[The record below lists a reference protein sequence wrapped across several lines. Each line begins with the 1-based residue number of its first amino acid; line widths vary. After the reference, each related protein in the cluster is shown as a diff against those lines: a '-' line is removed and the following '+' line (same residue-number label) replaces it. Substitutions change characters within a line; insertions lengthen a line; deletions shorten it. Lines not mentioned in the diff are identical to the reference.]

1 MSDAKTALARDGTM
15 QATAK
20 EAERILDGKKPDED
34 AQTRGQQ
41 KQIEELKKEK
51 TPEPPAKK
59 TKLTKDSTMAATAKE
74 GKALLSGEK
83 LGDTRQETADK
94 KSKAKAPLK
103 KNSTI
108 AKTMEEAKYVLDG
121 EVDVNSGRKTRSQSR
136 GDVPKPPVK
145 KAPAPKRAAKEPANK
160 GKGKKGKVEEPPA
173 EVDSDEKKNAKADTE
188 EKKNAKAETEEKKAP
203 KGKKGKAA
211 APVEEAPAAT
221 TEGDSDEKKSDS

>member
-1 MSDAKTALARDGTM
+1 MSDTKTAIARDGTM

-41 KQIEELKKEK
+41 KQIEELTKEK
-51 TPEPPAKK
+51 TPEPPTKK
-59 TKLTKDSTMAATAKE
+59 SKLTKDSTMAATAKE

-83 LGDTRQETADK
+83 LGDTRQETQ
-94 KSKAKAPLK
+94 KSKAKPAPK

-121 EVDVNSGRKTRSQSR
+121 EVDVNAGRKTRSQSR
-136 GDVPKPPVK
+136 GDAPKPPVK
-145 KAPAPKRAAKEPANK
+145 KAAPKRAAKEPAAK
-160 GKGKKGKVEEPPA
+160 GKGKKGKVEEPA
-173 EVDSDEKKNAKADTE
+173 AVESEDKSEEKRTE
-188 EKKNAKAETEEKKAP
+188 EKKPAA

-211 APVEEAPAAT
+211 AAAEEAPVAAPT
-221 TEGDSDEKKSDS
+221 AEGDSDEKKSDS